1 MPREIQFMD
10 LAKKCEP
17 EVQAKLPEM
26 TEEETESRITGTRSM
41 LTVFKA
47 NAKGVKE
54 EIREKQL
61 YLMELEETVADLQET
76 LLQLQASIHPVTVV
90 TPKTRTPTPTI
101 KTERE
106 QLLDILLSLSPE
118 ELAEFEA
125 SQKEPS

>member
-1 MPREIQFMD
+1 MPRETQFMD

-26 TEEETESRITGTRSM
+26 TEEETESRINGTRAM

-47 NAKGVKE
+47 NAKGLKQ
-54 EIREKQL
+54 EIRKKQVF
-61 YLMELEETVADLQET
+61 LMELEETVDTLQET
-76 LLQLQASIHPVTVV
+76 LLQLQASIHPVTII
-90 TPKTRTPTPTI
+90 TPKTRTPAPTI

-118 ELAEFEA
+118 ELAEFEKQ
-125 SQKEPS
+125 QKGEK